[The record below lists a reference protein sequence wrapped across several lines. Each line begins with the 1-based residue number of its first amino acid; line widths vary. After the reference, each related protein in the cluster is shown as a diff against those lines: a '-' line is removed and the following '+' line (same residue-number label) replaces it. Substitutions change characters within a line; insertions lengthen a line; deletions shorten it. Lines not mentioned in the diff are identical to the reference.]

1 MGCNTISTLP
11 AHNKNP
17 IFKAQ
22 SPVFYDPWTG
32 VPRFDPVTGCYAWLW
47 LRSILSEVCILVR
60 YPDFLWDHADICAE
74 L

>member
-11 AHNKNP
+11 GHNKNP

-47 LRSILSEVCILVR
+47 
-60 YPDFLWDHADICAE
+60 
-74 L
+74 